1 MLLKSSSQ
9 RVVEPN
15 PEVAVT
21 NAVKYFQSDIYGS
34 SLERDV
40 IGRFHPLQVESI
52 TRDVMGRFHSVRP
65 LEVLSINPSL
75 AQIRSTQL
83 AENKLEDLYSSEE
96 SDWRSSRFQN
106 RENGNQR
113 PSSDLQQWARNIQFW
128 QLVVD
133 SLSNQNETDF
143 FQYIRNLSKE
153 NLQRITEDVGYGS
166 QRLLYNKIRTLQIRA
181 ERIEALSQDE
191 DQNTAAQKFMTFKA
205 ECGGVTDFHDGLS
218 KRIGGIIL

>member
-1 MLLKSSSQ
+1 M
-9 RVVEPN
+9 
-15 PEVAVT
+15 
-21 NAVKYFQSDIYGS
+21 KYFQSDIYGS